1 MLSVLHVDHN
11 FFYKEIIKDIVK
23 KRKIRYLSVPTPQ
36 EAFKVLKNNKVD
48 MIMTAL
54 EFRDGKGEDF
64 IKALNESSYKDIPI
78 IVLSAKDDME
88 TKKKVFDLGAID
100 FIHKSRFLD
109 GFKNY
114 IDRFESADFV
124 YEQLKERKIAVL
136 DDNKL
141 ELKIIQ
147 KIFELNNIRNIDYYT
162 SPNELLNKKEEY
174 CLYLIDF
181 ILPTMSGEQVIL
193 ELRKRY
199 KYALIIAISAMDNQK
214 IISNMLSSGSD
225 DYIIKPF
232 NENVF
237 MARLKANIR
246 TFLLLQELKE
256 KNVALQEMV
265 KIDGLTNLYN
275 HKYVVERL
283 ADEIKRAQRYNKK
296 LSIIMFDIDKFKLIN
311 DNYGHQFGDTVLREI
326 SDELKFI
333 IRGIDIA
340 GRYGGE
346 EFIVILPET
355 DLKNAVKLAERLRIR
370 ISNIKFKE
378 KNIKVTISGG
388 VAELE
393 KENVFELIGK
403 SDALLYKA
411 KEKGRNRIEYM
422 N

>member
-1 MLSVLHVDHN
+1 MLSVLHVDYN
-11 FFYKEIIKDIVK
+11 FFYKEIIKDMVK
-23 KRKIRYLSVPTPQ
+23 KRKIQYLSVPTPN
-36 EAFKVLKNNKVD
+36 EAFDVLKNNKID
-48 MIMTAL
+48 IIMTAL
-54 EFRDGKGEDF
+54 EFKDGKGEDF

-78 IVLSAKDDME
+78 IVVSAKDDME
-88 TKKKVFDLGAID
+88 IKKKVFDLGAID
-100 FIHKSRFLD
+100 FIHKSRFLE
-109 GFKNY
+109 GLKNY
-114 IDRFESADFV
+114 IDRFESVDFV
-124 YEQLKERKIAVL
+124 YEQLNGHKIAVL

-141 ELKIIQ
+141 ESKIIQ
-147 KIFELNNIRNIDYYT
+147 KIFELNNISNIDYYM
-162 SPNELLNKKEEY
+162 SPNELLNRKEEY
-174 CLYLIDF
+174 SLYLIDF

-193 ELRKRY
+193 ELRKKY

-214 IISNMLSSGSD
+214 IISNMLSSGAD

-232 NENVF
+232 NVNIF

-256 KNVALQEMV
+256 KNVALEEMV
-265 KIDGLTNLYN
+265 KVDGLTNLYN

-283 ADEIKRAQRYNKK
+283 DEEIKRAQRYNKK

-311 DNYGHQFGDTVLREI
+311 DNYGHQFGDAVLI
-326 SDELKFI
+326 KMSNELKAT
-333 IRGIDIA
+333 IRGTDIA

-346 EFIVILPET
+346 EFIVILPEI

-378 KNIKVTISGG
+378 ENFRVTISGG

-411 KEKGRNRIEYM
+411 KANGRNRIEYTY
-422 N
+422 

>member
-11 FFYKEIIKDIVK
+11 FFYKEIIKDMVK
-23 KRKIRYLSVPTPQ
+23 KRNIQYLSVPTPK

-48 MIMTAL
+48 IIMTAL
-54 EFRDGKGEDF
+54 EFKDENGEDF
-64 IKALNESSYKDIPI
+64 IKELHESLYENIPI
-78 IVLSAKDDME
+78 IVLSARDDME

-114 IDRFESADFV
+114 MYRFESIDFV

-136 DDNKL
+136 DDSKL
-141 ELKIIQ
+141 EIKIIQ
-147 KIFELNNIRNIDYYT
+147 NIFELNNMRNVDCYT
-162 SPNELLNKKEEY
+162 NANELLNQEEEY
-174 CLYLIDF
+174 ALYLIDF
-181 ILPTMSGEQVIL
+181 VLPNMSGEQVIL

-199 KYALIIAISAMDNQK
+199 KYALIIAISAIDNQK
-214 IISNMLSSGSD
+214 IISNILSSGAD

-232 NENVF
+232 NENIF

-246 TFLLLQELKE
+246 TFVLLQELKD
-256 KNVALQEMV
+256 KNLALEEMV

-283 ADEIKRAQRYNKK
+283 DEEIKRAQRYNKK
-296 LSIIMFDIDKFKLIN
+296 ISIIMLDIDNFKLIN
-311 DNYGHQFGDTVLREI
+311 DDYGHQFGDTVLKKI
-326 SDELKFI
+326 SEELKCT
-333 IRGIDIA
+333 IRTIDIV

-355 DLKNAVKLAERLRIR
+355 DLQSAVKLAERLRIK

-378 KNIKVTISGG
+378 KNVRVTISGG

-393 KENVFELIGK
+393 KETVFELIGK
-403 SDALLYKA
+403 SDILLYKA
-411 KEKGRNRIEYM
+411 KENGRNRIEYK